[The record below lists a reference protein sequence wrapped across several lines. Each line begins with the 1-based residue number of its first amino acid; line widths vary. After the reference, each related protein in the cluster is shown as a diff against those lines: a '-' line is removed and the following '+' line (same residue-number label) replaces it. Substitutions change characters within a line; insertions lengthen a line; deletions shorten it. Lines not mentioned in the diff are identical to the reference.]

1 MDRRVVTALP
11 ALIGVC
17 CLLVSGCA
25 SSRQDTFPLEYQLP
39 PELQRQVEQ
48 RVSFANVKADPAAY
62 KGRIILLGGEV
73 LKAKRLADRTR
84 LEILH
89 LPLNEFNEPVMN
101 RTVSQGRYL
110 AFQKEFLDPATV
122 PPGTRVT
129 VVGEVTGTTEG
140 DLDCAGDLPH
150 HRDAGPR
157 GHRRRIQKLL
167 LESQVASLRDG
178 PVHDGLIKFVEWKVK
193 DLESGTV
200 CQPFRFEH
208 LTAQQDDPPLIG
220 RRIGFDIGKRNPL
233 LDLALQL
240 GRKLV
245 FEWEGILP
253 GGRAPGHKE
262 ATRPNQSR
270 QSRDHPPVHGLIILC
285 WFSSL
290 LDAKQGRVAGP
301 PS

>member
-73 LKAKRLADRTR
+73 LKEKRLADRTR

-89 LPLNEFNEPVMN
+89 LPLNEFKEPVMN

-122 PPGTRVT
+122 PSGTRVT

-140 DLDCAGDLPH
+140 DLDDMKYSFVTLEIRHLQIWPQAPTPYA
-150 HRDAGPR
+150 RDSASSPYYSYSYMYRYYWDPYWYPYWGSYWYSPYWFGGSFIRPR
-157 GHRRRIQKLL
+157 LRG
-167 LESQVASLRDG
+167 SL
-178 PVHDGLIKFVEWKVK
+178 
-193 DLESGTV
+193 
-200 CQPFRFEH
+200 
-208 LTAQQDDPPLIG
+208 
-220 RRIGFDIGKRNPL
+220 
-233 LDLALQL
+233 
-240 GRKLV
+240 
-245 FEWEGILP
+245 
-253 GGRAPGHKE
+253 
-262 ATRPNQSR
+262 
-270 QSRDHPPVHGLIILC
+270 
-285 WFSSL
+285 
-290 LDAKQGRVAGP
+290 P
-301 PS
+301 PSTHRHHGRSAASGSKSGKGK

>member
-1 MDRRVVTALP
+1 
-11 ALIGVC
+11 
-17 CLLVSGCA
+17 VSGCA

-140 DLDCAGDLPH
+140 DLDDMKYSFVTLEIRHLQIWPQAPTPYARDSASSPYYSYSYMYRYLLGSVLVPLLGFLLVLPLLVRRFLHSTPTAG
-150 HRDAGPR
+150 
-157 GHRRRIQKLL
+157 K
-167 LESQVASLRDG
+167 
-178 PVHDGLIKFVEWKVK
+178 
-193 DLESGTV
+193 
-200 CQPFRFEH
+200 
-208 LTAQQDDPPLIG
+208 LTAIHPSPPRTVRCL
-220 RRIGFDIGKRNPL
+220 RI
-233 LDLALQL
+233 
-240 GRKLV
+240 
-245 FEWEGILP
+245 
-253 GGRAPGHKE
+253 
-262 ATRPNQSR
+262 
-270 QSRDHPPVHGLIILC
+270 
-285 WFSSL
+285 
-290 LDAKQGRVAGP
+290 
-301 PS
+301 